1 MVHFS
6 WYPLTLCIDH
16 HMFIYVP
23 SELRAVSWKNNI
35 FLPFRYIKGHD
46 AYVTYKEQVER
57 YGAGRPG
64 YLRIHLCFVLSE
76 FVAID
81 NAEHDESAAAK
92 QLCAQ
97 ITKEWAS
104 QCPGKITRIPA
115 GIAFAG
121 HTTSASVVQQDEPQK
136 SQGQRFYFV
145 RTLTVTQKKNQALVS
160 SSPKV

>member
-1 MVHFS
+1 
-6 WYPLTLCIDH
+6 
-16 HMFIYVP
+16 
-23 SELRAVSWKNNI
+23 
-35 FLPFRYIKGHD
+35 
-46 AYVTYKEQVER
+46 
-57 YGAGRPG
+57 
-64 YLRIHLCFVLSE
+64 
-76 FVAID
+76 VAID

-145 RTLTVTQKKNQALVS
+145 RTLNVKKKQFIFLSYIKNYLLSEIIAHLVFLKS
-160 SSPKV
+160 HFF

>member
-1 MVHFS
+1 MVRFS

-23 SELRAVSWKNNI
+23 SELTLVRVVSWKNNI

-121 HTTSASVVQQDEPQK
+121 HNLGIGCTTGRASKKP
-136 SQGQRFYFV
+136 RPTFLL
-145 RTLTVTQKKNQALVS
+145 RTHSECEKKTV
-160 SSPKV
+160 